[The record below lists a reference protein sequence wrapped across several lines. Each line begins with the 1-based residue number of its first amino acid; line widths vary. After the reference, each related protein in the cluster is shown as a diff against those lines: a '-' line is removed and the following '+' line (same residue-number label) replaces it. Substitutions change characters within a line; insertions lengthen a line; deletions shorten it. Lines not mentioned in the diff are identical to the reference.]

1 MVIGVDVNHAKPGSV
16 QNSFAAVV
24 ATLDK
29 DATKFHTEVRV
40 RPFRPGPLLL
50 GTRDEYLT
58 GRPMPYDSIHSMCA
72 DLGARSS
79 SRAARANWR
88 GHENA
93 LPCMAATQ
101 QNRSYVRPIRAHLPA
116 TSHGCRHKRIRVF
129 FYRDGVAHSQFDTFA
144 IPEIQDLKKSFI
156 DLGINPELVYKV
168 VQKRTRTRFAES
180 KGERRFGNVPVGL
193 VVDREVTD
201 KVNDPT
207 STQYMNFYMVP
218 HYGLKGTPKPAH
230 YHVLLNEAHL
240 SIDDLQA
247 LTFQLC
253 HAYQRATKVRR
264 RRPQQSS
271 AGRDCPST

>member
-1 MVIGVDVNHAKPGSV
+1 
-16 QNSFAAVV
+16 
-24 ATLDK
+24 
-29 DATKFHTEVRV
+29 
-40 RPFRPGPLLL
+40 
-50 GTRDEYLT
+50 
-58 GRPMPYDSIHSMCA
+58 
-72 DLGARSS
+72 
-79 SRAARANWR
+79 
-88 GHENA
+88 
-93 LPCMAATQ
+93 
-101 QNRSYVRPIRAHLPA
+101 
-116 TSHGCRHKRIRVF
+116 
-129 FYRDGVAHSQFDTFA
+129 
-144 IPEIQDLKKSFI
+144 
-156 DLGINPELVYKV
+156 

-253 HAYQRATKVRR
+253 HAYQRATKIVG
-264 RRPQQSS
+264 RPAPVYWAHLAAFQAQYNQQGFCDESS
-271 AGRDCPST
+271 DAASINSGATGGGSGMFLPVTDKMKGVAYWM